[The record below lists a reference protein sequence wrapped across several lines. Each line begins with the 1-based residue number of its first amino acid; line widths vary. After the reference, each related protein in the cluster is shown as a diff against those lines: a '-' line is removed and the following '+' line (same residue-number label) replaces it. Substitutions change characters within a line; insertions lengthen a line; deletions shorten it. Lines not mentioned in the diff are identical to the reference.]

1 MQSLAIRLRRLVLVQ
16 RSETEGARDL
26 LGESRDPVTRTLRN
40 LPTVIF
46 RLMKQRITARRDLD
60 QSLEERNLILR
71 EVLALRSE
79 VNALSVHRNADRQEL
94 NLLLVQFRS
103 LMNYDRNPS
112 SFVEANLLDSS
123 VEEDGRPELRLV
135 PPASSR

>member
-1 MQSLAIRLRRLVLVQ
+1 
-16 RSETEGARDL
+16 
-26 LGESRDPVTRTLRN
+26 VTRTLRN

-46 RLMKQRITARRDLD
+46 RLMKQRITARRDLE

-94 NLLLVQFRS
+94 DLLLVQFRS
-103 LMNYDRNPS
+103 LMNYDRNTS
-112 SFVEANLLDSS
+112 TFVEAALDCP
-123 VEEDGRPELRLV
+123 VEEDARPMLRLV
-135 PPASSR
+135 PPSDN